1 MYVKKLINNYML
13 LMYLQWQI
21 VIIVIHMDKIHH
33 KKNIN
38 MIVMVNI
45 LQHYNGNQVVYQQ
58 IHHLD

>member
-1 MYVKKLINNYML
+1 
-13 LMYLQWQI
+13 MYLQWQI

-45 LQHYNGNQVVYQQ
+45 LLLYNGNQVVFQLILHQ
-58 IHHLD
+58 D

>member
-1 MYVKKLINNYML
+1 
-13 LMYLQWQI
+13 MYLQWQI